1 LRQVLRYVTGPE
13 MKSNF
18 ISATQLETELLK
30 AQITQTKRALQP
42 EKAAADAL
50 LQLLRKTRRAAKA
63 MRTK

>member
-1 LRQVLRYVTGPE
+1 

-18 ISATQLETELLK
+18 ISATELETELLK